1 MTILEKNQLS
11 RIYNTFLMVKTQG
24 EDTII
29 MGKCLE
35 SLYSFLTNASEKEE
49 EQNLL
54 NKEE

>member
-1 MTILEKNQLS
+1 MTITEKNHLS
-11 RIYNTFLMVKTQG
+11 RIYNTLLMVKTQG
-24 EDTII
+24 EDTIV